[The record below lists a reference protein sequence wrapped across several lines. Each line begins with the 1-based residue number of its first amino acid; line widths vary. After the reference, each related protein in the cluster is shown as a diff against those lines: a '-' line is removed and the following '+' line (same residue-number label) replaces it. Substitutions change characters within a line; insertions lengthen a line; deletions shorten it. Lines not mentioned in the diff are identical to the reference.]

1 MIFSDRKRPAAGTCK
16 MPLSKRPKA
25 SEEASF
31 AREEIKKQLKK
42 MTRQVSCL
50 LLGLRKGW
58 LGDLDFCGDFTKLI
72 TYALAVS
79 FNLAIRDLT

>member
-58 LGDLDFCGDFTKLI
+58 LGMPLSYDKFVESEVIACI
-72 TYALAVS
+72 
-79 FNLAIRDLT
+79 

>member
-1 MIFSDRKRPAAGTCK
+1 MIITDRKTPAAGTCK

-25 SEEASF
+25 LEEASF
-31 AREEIKKQLKK
+31 DREEIKKQLKK

-58 LGDLDFCGDFTKLI
+58 
-72 TYALAVS
+72 
-79 FNLAIRDLT
+79 